1 MSNTIQLGSFL
12 FSEVE
17 GAPDKVF
24 IQIAGDGE
32 GGYFDWVKVHFH
44 VRSAYN
50 IVTELEIPLTTDD
63 HAIID
68 DLMWEFW
75 GKHF

>member
-17 GAPDKVF
+17 ESPDRVF
-24 IQIAGDGE
+24 IQVVNDGE
-32 GGYFDWVKVHFH
+32 GGNFDWVKVPFH

-50 IVTELEIPLTTDD
+50 IATELEIPLTTDD
-63 HAIID
+63 HAKID
-68 DLMWEFW
+68 TLMWEFW
-75 GKHF
+75 RKHF

>member
-17 GAPDKVF
+17 GAPEKVF
-24 IQIAGDGE
+24 IQIAGDVE
-32 GGYFDWVKVHFH
+32 GGTFDWVKVPFL

-50 IVTELEIPLTTDD
+50 IATELEIPLTTDD
-63 HAIID
+63 HAVVD
-68 DLMWEFW
+68 DLMAPFW
-75 GKHF
+75 KKHF

>member
-17 GAPDKVF
+17 ESPDRVF
-24 IQIAGDGE
+24 IQVVNDGE
-32 GGYFDWVKVHFH
+32 GGNFDWVKVPFH

-50 IVTELEIPLTTDD
+50 IATKLEIPLTTDD
-63 HAIID
+63 HAKID
-68 DLMWEFW
+68 TLMWEFW
-75 GKHF
+75 RQYL